1 MVFRMTSY
9 INLFVLSFF
18 TRKTLWT
25 LLFPFREKPFLT
37 LIFSKFNPLNS
48 DTSFLRTLAMA
59 PFVSV
64 LTGLA

>member
-48 DTSFLRTLAMA
+48 DTSFLRTLTMA

>member
-1 MVFRMTSY
+1 MVFPMTSF
-9 INLFVLSFF
+9 ISSCFRFF
-18 TRKTLWT
+18 TRKT

-37 LIFSKFNPLNS
+37 LIFFKFKPLNS
-48 DTSFLRTLAMA
+48 DTSFLRTLSMP